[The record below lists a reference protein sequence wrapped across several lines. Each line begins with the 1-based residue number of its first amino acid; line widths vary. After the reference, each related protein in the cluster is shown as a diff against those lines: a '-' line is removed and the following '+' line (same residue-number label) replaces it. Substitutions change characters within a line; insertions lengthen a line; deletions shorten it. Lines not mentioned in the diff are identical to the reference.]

1 MADLVITATGVLP
14 GDNAV
19 MEQMI
24 ALEPLVAGKV
34 VYRDPVTMRAGLA
47 DNNAVQAERRV
58 VRGIALNGAA
68 IGQPVTVLREGL
80 LTMGATMATGVTY
93 YLSDTPG
100 GVCPVADLTTGEFS
114 VILGMAISA
123 TVMRVKVQASG
134 VAI

>member
-24 ALEPLVAGKV
+24 ALEALVAGKV
-34 VYRDPVTMRAGLA
+34 VYRDPATMRAGLA

-100 GVCPVADLTTGEFS
+100 GVCPVADLTTGEYS